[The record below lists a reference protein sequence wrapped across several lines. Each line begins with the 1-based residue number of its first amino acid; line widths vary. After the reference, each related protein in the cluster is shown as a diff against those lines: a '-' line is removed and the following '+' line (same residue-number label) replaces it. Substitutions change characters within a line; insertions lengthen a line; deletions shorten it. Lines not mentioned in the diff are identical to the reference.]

1 MKNMDL
7 PGFTAEAALGRLSVR
22 FLARPEADVNG
33 GVVHPAG
40 SIYYTPKPI
49 YCLSKLVCRPINR
62 WPWLKC
68 SNTGFGIWNPVT
80 HRCE

>member
-7 PGFTAEAALGRLSVR
+7 PGFTAEAALGKLSVR
-22 FLARPEADVNG
+22 FQAGTQADVKG
-33 GVVHPAG
+33 GLVRPAS
-40 SIYYTPKPI
+40 SIYYTPKL

-62 WPWLKC
+62 FPWIQC

>member
-1 MKNMDL
+1 MKNGNM
-7 PGFTAEAALGRLSVR
+7 PGFTAEASLPTLSARFQALMQ
-22 FLARPEADVNG
+22 ADVNDG
-33 GVVHPAG
+33 LVHPANG
-40 SIYYTPKPI
+40 MSYIPTPI

-62 WPWLKC
+62 FPWIQC